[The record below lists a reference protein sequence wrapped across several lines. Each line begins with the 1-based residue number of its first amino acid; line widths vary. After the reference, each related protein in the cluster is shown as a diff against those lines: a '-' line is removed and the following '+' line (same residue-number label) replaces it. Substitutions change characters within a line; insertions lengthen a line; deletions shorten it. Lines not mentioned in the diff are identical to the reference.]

1 MAILEIIRQIDWQDD
16 NNKKIGLQLMADAKE
31 YLKRV
36 EAHIFGGNEIR
47 ADAFMDVSEKQ
58 DAIRSLDRKRTAA
71 HNEMLESFGPF
82 LDLLKDNTSFD
93 ANDWKLANRTQIADF
108 VCEIAFEALGVEPAS
123 RGEGDIRD
131 ELAEKMHKQELTYE
145 QIETSIKTAAFK

>member
-1 MAILEIIRQIDWQDD
+1 
-16 NNKKIGLQLMADAKE
+16 MADAKE

-93 ANDWKLANRTQIADF
+93 ANDWNLANRTQIADF
-108 VCEIAFEALGVEPAS
+108 VCEIAFEALGVKPAS

-145 QIETSIKTAAFK
+145 QIEIAIRTIASE